1 MEPDI
6 ARVRWASRGASLAV
20 AALALL
26 LAANTRAPLVSRFTG
41 AGEAGVI
48 AMIEVEPEP
57 QARVT
62 RRRPVVV
69 EANVTPD
76 QGATGAGA
84 AVMPLLWINTDDGRI
99 LFPRREQYER
109 CLSARRRGAN
119 EADCPSPN
127 ETRELA
133 YSANARG

>member
-1 MEPDI
+1 MAPDI
-6 ARVRWASRGASLAV
+6 ARIRWASRGAALAI

-26 LAANTRAPLVSRFTG
+26 LAAQTRAPLVSPFQG

-84 AVMPLLWINTDDGRI
+84 AAMPLLWTNTADGRI

-109 CLSARRRGAN
+109 CVAARRRGAN
-119 EADCPSPN
+119 EADCPSPS

-133 YSANARG
+133 YAANARG